1 MKRADVAWKEGRAFS
16 LAYFPGHEVMAVADA
31 AYSRFSSDNALNV
44 GAFPSLREIQH
55 DVVDIVRGWTGG
67 DVDAAGFMTTG
78 GTESLL
84 LAVKAARQRGRR
96 ERGIDDPNI
105 VLPTSAHAAFE
116 KACHYFGLESRRV
129 AVGADWRADPAAIDA
144 AIDDRT
150 VLVVASAPQ
159 YPQGVIDPI
168 SEIAALAAVRDINF
182 HVDAC
187 MGGVVL
193 PYLSRLDVEVPPWNF
208 AVDGVTSISV
218 DLHKYAYTTK
228 GASVLI
234 HRNRTLR
241 DDQTFVTDNWL
252 GGPYGSSGVLGSKGG
267 GAMAAA
273 WAVMHHLGDDGYLR
287 LTAAARRAAV
297 AFATAIDARP
307 ALRLLAP
314 PDTTLVTFAASDP
327 ERLDVYAI
335 ADRLWNEGWYVDRQS
350 PPPSLHCTVSA
361 VHDGLDQRQR
371 RGKVALAMDQAFGH
385 HGLARAT
392 QADHESHVVDDSE
405 HQHTDAQ
412 RHQGGAKVARRVC
425 ARQHV
430 GSFQR
435 VEELVDREAESDQ
448 RQRRAE
454 HRHQGAVGAHAGA
467 LKRHAGAARRH
478 LGRGVAVEPAGGW
491 RRGFRAHGGVRHCLA
506 ARWVQA
512 PRLMQRIPRWQVDVS
527 TGCGMRAAGR

>member
-1 MKRADVAWKEGRAFS
+1 MGLPRHGRPADDVLADLDRMKRADVAWKEGRAFS

-168 SEIAALAAVRDINF
+168 SEIAALAAVRDINC

-208 AVDGVTSISV
+208 AVDGVTQ
-218 DLHKYAYTTK
+218 H
-228 GASVLI
+228 
-234 HRNRTLR
+234 LR
-241 DDQTFVTDNWL
+241 RPAQVRL
-252 GGPYGSSGVLGSKGG
+252 YHQGR
-267 GAMAAA
+267 
-273 WAVMHHLGDDGYLR
+273 LR
-287 LTAAARRAAV
+287 SDPPQPHTARRSDV
-297 AFATAIDARP
+297 RHGQLVGWSVRLVGSAR
-307 ALRLLAP
+307 LEGRRGDGCRMGGDAP
-314 PDTTLVTFAASDP
+314 PRRR
-327 ERLDVYAI
+327 RLPAPH
-335 ADRLWNEGWYVDRQS
+335 RRR
-350 PPPSLHCTVSA
+350 PPSCGRFRHG
-361 VHDGLDQRQR
+361 HR
-371 RGKVALAMDQAFGH
+371 RPSGRCGC
-385 HGLARAT
+385 
-392 QADHESHVVDDSE
+392 SHRP
-405 HQHTDAQ
+405 T
-412 RHQGGAKVARRVC
+412 
-425 ARQHV
+425 
-430 GSFQR
+430 
-435 VEELVDREAESDQ
+435 
-448 RQRRAE
+448 
-454 HRHQGAVGAHAGA
+454 
-467 LKRHAGAARRH
+467 
-478 LGRGVAVEPAGGW
+478 
-491 RRGFRAHGGVRHCLA
+491 
-506 ARWVQA
+506 
-512 PRLMQRIPRWQVDVS
+512 PRW
-527 TGCGMRAAGR
+527 